1 MENNGEAGPHPGL
14 KRLLA
19 YRAGTLPMAER
30 ETVQEHLSLCPRCT
44 GLWREIRDFE
54 AASAGGD
61 VGPES
66 LREKAW
72 DSLARRLAETPP
84 AVRPIA
90 GAARRE
96 TPRRRFSAFLG
107 SAAAA
112 LLLAVAG
119 LTLWAIVTV
128 FQDRQR
134 LALLERRLAE
144 RDAAVAALQ
153 RTLTE
158 TERQLGEARAQI
170 EDLGGPGKETAVDL
184 SVAPRF
190 ALRGQETPASE
201 YLSGGGGA
209 VNILREG
216 PQDGRFTVALRLA
229 DSPAYGEY
237 RLELRDREGKVLRS
251 LRRPGS
257 ALLGDDGTSVS
268 IDGIGPGLYRL
279 RVEGLPPERGRLL
292 AEYLLEV
299 EPTASRR

>member
-1 MENNGEAGPHPGL
+1 METNGEAGPHPGL

-19 YRAGTLPMAER
+19 YREGSLPMAER

-54 AASAGGD
+54 AASARGD
-61 VGPES
+61 VGPEP

-84 AVRPIA
+84 AVWPIA
-90 GAARRE
+90 GVARRE
-96 TPRRRFSAFLG
+96 TPRRRFSTFLG
-107 SAAAA
+107 AAAAA

-158 TERQLGEARAQI
+158 TERQLGEARAQVQ
-170 EDLGGPGKETAVDL
+170 GSAGAVDL
-184 SVAPRF
+184 SAEPRF

-201 YLSGGGGA
+201 YLRAGGA
-209 VNILREG
+209 MNILRQG
-216 PQDGRFTVALRLA
+216 PQDGLLAVALSLEGQP
-229 DSPAYGEY
+229 DYPEY
-237 RLELRDREGKVLRS
+237 RLTLTDRQGRVLGTV
-251 LRRPGS
+251 RRPGS
-257 ALLGDDGTSVS
+257 SFLGDAGTSVS
-268 IDGIGPGLYRL
+268 IGGIGPGLYRL
-279 RVEGLPPERGRLL
+279 RVEGLPPEHGKLL
-292 AEYLLEV
+292 VEYRLEV
-299 EPTASRR
+299 EPSASRR